1 LRDDASVHRR
11 ETFCPAYLCD
21 VCNESEETWE
31 AFKQESGSKD
41 HTEFCRLYDRRAELR
56 EKIDGFLREA
66 RLESEK
72 NAGPRIS
79 KKDWPDWKE

>member
-1 LRDDASVHRR
+1 MGNNN
-11 ETFCPAYLCD
+11 P
-21 VCNESEETWE
+21 
-31 AFKQESGSKD
+31 
-41 HTEFCRLYDRRAELR
+41 TEFFRLYDRLGGLR